1 MALSH
6 PSVRYKILDLLIYF
20 ILLSFKYYS
29 NQMST
34 VCGAD
39 NLLFDYIL
47 LAFAVSE
54 STFNLALL
62 LAKSFKPKPLWFCK
76 A

>member
-34 VCGAD
+34 VCGTD
-39 NLLFDYIL
+39 NLLIDYIL
-47 LAFAVSE
+47 LAFAVCR

-62 LAKSFKPKPLWFCK
+62 LAKSFKPKPLWSCK